1 MKATKIT
8 ALLLSLLLLVSCAAP
23 AAEEYTTTFLAMDT
37 VMSVTAYGAGAQGA
51 PEAAAERIREL
62 EKLFS
67 VTAEGSD
74 VWNANH
80 SGGEAV
86 EVSSDTA
93 SLLRPAL
100 ELCRST
106 GGALDVTI
114 YPVVKAW
121 GFTTGEYRVP
131 DREELSALLER
142 VDYARVALEGDRLC
156 VPDGMELDL
165 GAVAKG
171 WTGDQVAALLA
182 DSGVTSAKL
191 ELGGNVQVLGA
202 KPDGSPWRIAVRD
215 PNGEGY
221 AGIVEVTDKAVV
233 TSGGYERYFEAD
245 GITYWHIIDP
255 ASGCPARSGLASVTV
270 IADSGAL
277 ADALSTA
284 LFVLGAER
292 AADYWRERRD
302 FDFILLG
309 EDGSVTVTPGI
320 AERFMLCGSWESRR
334 AEVVDVSSGVCK

>member
-8 ALLLSLLLLVSCAAP
+8 SLLLSLLLLASCAAP
-23 AAEEYTTTFLAMDT
+23 AAEEYSTTFLAMDT

-93 SLLRPAL
+93 SLLRRAL

-142 VDYARVALEGDRLC
+142 VDYARVALEVDRLC

-215 PNGEGY
+215 PNGESY

-292 AADYWRERRD
+292 AADYWREQRD

-320 AERFMLCGSWESRR
+320 AERFTLCGSWESRR